1 MNISRNSLLVS
12 CVLLL
17 SLSAQAKAAR
27 AQDAASHDHDKAHC
41 DMIARGNKAMGF
53 DAAKTTH
60 HFTLSTAG
68 GAIEVSANDSADA
81 ASRDE
86 IQQHLRHIAQKFK
99 EGDFDIPMLVHDQVP
114 PGVPVMKRLKGAI
127 TYEYVATERGARVEI
142 SSANPD
148 ARSAIHDFLRFQIQ
162 EHQTGDPTVEISAPQ
177 KSH

>member
-68 GAIEVSANDSADA
+68 GAIEVSANDSADS

-86 IQQHLRHIAQKFK
+86 IQPHLWHIAKKFK
-99 EGDFDIPMLVHDQVP
+99 EGDFDIPMFVHDQTP
-114 PGVPVMKRLKGAI
+114 PGVPVMKRLAKEIHFNSHDTEHGGEVTI
-127 TYEYVATERGARVEI
+127 TSTSPEAVR
-142 SSANPD
+142 
-148 ARSAIHDFLRFQIQ
+148 AIHDFLVFQIR
-162 EHQTGDPTVEISAPQ
+162 EHKTGDPTTLP
-177 KSH
+177 